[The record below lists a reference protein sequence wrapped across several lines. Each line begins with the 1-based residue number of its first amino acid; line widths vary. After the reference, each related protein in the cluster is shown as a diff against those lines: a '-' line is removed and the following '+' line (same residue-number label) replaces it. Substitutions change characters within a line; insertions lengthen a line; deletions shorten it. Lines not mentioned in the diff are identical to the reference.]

1 MNTIELTREELI
13 QEFDPDKEAGS
24 FDMLKEH
31 LISLGILIK
40 TNKSTYTIKKTQFND
55 YNLK

>member
-1 MNTIELTREELI
+1 MNTIEFTKEELI

-24 FDMLKEH
+24 FEFLKDH

-40 TNKSTYTIKKTQFND
+40 TNKSTYEVYEVKEDAVQ
-55 YNLK
+55 